1 MNDLSDLRDLYEE
14 LILEHN
20 RNPRNYPKKPGGTN
34 HSAHGFNPLCGDEF
48 QVHLEVADG
57 MVKDVG
63 FEGAGCAIS
72 TASASLMT
80 QAVKGKPVEE
90 AEVLFENVRR
100 VLTEEANQDTDDTS
114 ELLGKLSVLVG
125 VKEYPMRVKC
135 ATLAWHTL
143 HAALHD
149 EQGTVTTE

>member
-1 MNDLSDLRDLYEE
+1 MNDLRELYEE
-14 LILEHN
+14 VILDHN
-20 RNPRNYPKKPGGTN
+20 RNPRNYPKRPEGAN

-48 QVHLEVADG
+48 TVHLKVRDG
-57 MVKDVG
+57 VIEDLG

-80 QAVKGKPVEE
+80 EALKGKTVAQAE
-90 AEVLFENVRR
+90 ALFDEVRR
-100 VLTEEANQDTDDTS
+100 LLTENQEVDS
-114 ELLGKLSVLVG
+114 HPELLGKLKVLTG

-149 EQGTVTTE
+149 ERDIVSTE